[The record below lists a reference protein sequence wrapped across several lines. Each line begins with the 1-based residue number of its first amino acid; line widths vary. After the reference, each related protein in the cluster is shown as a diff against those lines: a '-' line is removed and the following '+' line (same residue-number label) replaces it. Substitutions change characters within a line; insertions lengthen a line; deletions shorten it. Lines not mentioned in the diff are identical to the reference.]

1 MAKFEHPD
9 VQYLRIVK
17 DILDNGD
24 ERMDR
29 TGVGT
34 RAVFRRTMR
43 FHMDDGF
50 PALTTKRLAFRWVVG
65 ELLWMLN
72 GDSDVNHLHLMGG
85 INIWDGNAFAPY
97 WVDKARFQ
105 GDAGRNYGV
114 QWRHWLRPDGKEVDQ
129 FAEVIE
135 KIKKEP
141 ANRRLIV
148 SAWNAGEIGDTCL
161 PACHAFFQFYVEKG
175 ELSVSMYQRS
185 CDTFLG
191 VPFNMAQYALIL
203 HLVAQMTGLKP
214 GEFVHDLG
222 DTHLYLNQLDQ
233 AREQLPREPFPLPRL
248 WLNPDLNSL
257 ADIEAKY
264 EEILRTAKQGKKVG
278 KLLDEVAHLEDYQH
292 HPAIKA
298 PMAV

>member
-1 MAKFEHPD
+1 MSIYEHPD

-34 RAVFRRTMR
+34 KAVFRRSMR

-72 GDSDVNHLHLMGG
+72 GDSDVNNLHLMGG
-85 INIWDGNAFAPY
+85 INIWDGNAYADY
-97 WVDKARFQ
+97 WKDKARFP

-114 QWRHWLRPDGKEVDQ
+114 QWRHWLRPDGREVDQ
-129 FAEVIE
+129 LTEVVE
-135 KIKKEP
+135 RIKTKP
-141 ANRRLIV
+141 SDRRLIV
-148 SAWNAGEIGDTCL
+148 SAWNAGEIEDTCL
-161 PACHAFFQFYVEKG
+161 PACHAYFQFFVRQG

-214 GEFVHDLG
+214 GEFIHDLG

-233 AREQLPREPFPLPRL
+233 AKEQLGREPYPLPAL
-248 WLNPDLNSL
+248 WLNPELKSL
-257 ADIEAKY
+257 KDIESKY
-264 EEILRTAKQGKKVG
+264 QKILDGCRAGEKPS
-278 KLLDEVAHLEDYQH
+278 KLIDGVAQLLDYQH